1 MLLGHMVLDTYLAIM
16 HAEGLDVCLSRGM
29 PTLRTDRIWHGT
41 DRHGNAIQV
50 TRGAFCMP
58 HRLHIWQRTEDHA
71 EPDSVTGWLLI
82 GDNYSQ
88 ISAGIAL

>member
-1 MLLGHMVLDTYLAIM
+1 MPSGDMVLDTYLDTTRAD
-16 HAEGLDVCLSRGM
+16 GLDVYLNSAM
-29 PTLRTDRIWHGT
+29 PALRIDRIWHGT
-41 DRHGNAIQV
+41 DRHGNTIQV

-58 HRLHIWQRTEDHA
+58 HRLHIWQRTEEHA

-88 ISAGIAL
+88 IPAGIAL